1 MIRLDLEVLYASALS
16 RLTTAASVFVFVC
29 DCSRKEI
36 ALDGADAFNEETPY
50 PGRCRD
56 RGLEPAPGRGIR
68 SASILAR
75 SAS

>member
-16 RLTTAASVFVFVC
+16 RLTTAASVFVC

-36 ALDGADAFNEETPY
+36 ALDGGDAFNEETPY